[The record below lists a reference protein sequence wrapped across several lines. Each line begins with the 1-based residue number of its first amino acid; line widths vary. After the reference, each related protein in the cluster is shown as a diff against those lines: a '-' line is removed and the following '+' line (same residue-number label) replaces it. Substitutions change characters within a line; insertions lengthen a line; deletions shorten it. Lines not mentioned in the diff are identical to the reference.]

1 MSYWNTPRMN
11 KSMDN
16 LNNQQFWRCQLMARL
31 VWDIWFGCTDLF
43 SWILTGTIL
52 LQTMLG
58 HPNTLIITWE
68 NNVQ

>member
-1 MSYWNTPRMN
+1 MS
-11 KSMDN
+11 
-16 LNNQQFWRCQLMARL
+16 RL

-43 SWILTGTIL
+43 SWIVTGTIL